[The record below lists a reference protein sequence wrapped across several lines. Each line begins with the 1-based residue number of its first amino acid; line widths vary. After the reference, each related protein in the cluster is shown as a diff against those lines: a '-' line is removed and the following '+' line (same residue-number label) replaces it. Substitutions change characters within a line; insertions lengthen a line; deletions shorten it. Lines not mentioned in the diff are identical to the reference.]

1 MGNNSKK
8 EGIALKVALSTRW
21 SNTFVY
27 ITARFLVLAPA
38 AWPCPGSNRIAE
50 IACLI
55 SFHPPDINNLN
66 IVHDLDLQLY

>member
-1 MGNNSKK
+1 MGNKSNK
-8 EGIALKVALSTRW
+8 EGITLKVALSTRW

-27 ITARFLVLAPA
+27 IPARFLFLALA
-38 AWPCPGSNRIAE
+38 AWFCPGSNRITE
-50 IACLI
+50 IARPI